1 MIKDLCRIGSDMSKK
16 RWKLWAIPG
25 FLGLLALTM
34 LTRCNPIENDLQQR
48 SQSILNDQGMSWA
61 KTELDGRG
69 RDLLLT
75 GVAPSEDAKNQAIN
89 LTQGVYGVRTVDHD
103 ITVKEYVSSV
113 FKINHS
119 TDKVTLS
126 GSLPDQASID
136 LAVNKA
142 QSLYGEANVVNE
154 LSINEM
160 AKKPAWLA
168 GAASLMA
175 ALYGAE
181 NLAMDATDSHVNISG
196 TVGSEEAK
204 AQLVQQA
211 KASFGD
217 QFSESIKVVQV
228 GPTAEELAAI
238 EAARVAEEQRLA
250 AEAEAA
256 RIAEEKRLAAE
267 AEAARIAEEKRLA
280 AEAEA
285 ARIAEE
291 KRLAAEA
298 EAARIAEEK
307 RLAAE
312 AEAARIA
319 EEKRLAAE
327 AEAARIAEEKRLAA
341 EAEAARIAEE
351 KRIAAEAEAAR
362 IAEEKRIAAE
372 AEAAR
377 LAEEKRIAEAA
388 EAARLAK
395 EAEEARIAQ
404 AKRLAEHNRQ
414 MLVYC
419 QLKLNELINTN
430 PPVFANDSGMILGSG
445 YGVLGIITLHVNSC
459 SDLLHRNHQYID
471 VVSQAGKDETSPQ
484 SPAMGY
490 ARAKAIISYLENI
503 NGIHPGL
510 LRPRENTATDSIGE
524 SQLHFTITE

>member
-34 LTRCNPIENDLQQR
+34 LTRCNPIEDDLQQR
-48 SQSILNDQGMSWA
+48 SQTLLTDQGMGWA

-75 GVAPSEDAKNQAIN
+75 GIAPSEDAKNKAIN

-113 FKINHS
+113 FKLNHS
-119 TDKVTLS
+119 DNKVTLA
-126 GSLPDQASID
+126 GSLPDQSSID

-142 QSLYGEANVVNE
+142 QSLYGEANVVNN

-168 GAASLMA
+168 GAAGLMA
-175 ALYGAE
+175 ALYGAD

-196 TVGSEEAK
+196 TVGSEDAK
-204 AQLVQQA
+204 TQLLQQA
-211 KASFGD
+211 QASFGD

-238 EAARVAEEQRLA
+238 EAARIAEEQRLA

-256 RIAEEKRLAAE
+256 RLAEEQRL
-267 AEAARIAEEKRLA
+267 
-280 AEAEA
+280 
-285 ARIAEE
+285 
-291 KRLAAEA
+291 
-298 EAARIAEEK
+298 
-307 RLAAE
+307 
-312 AEAARIA
+312 
-319 EEKRLAAE
+319 
-327 AEAARIAEEKRLAA
+327 
-341 EAEAARIAEE
+341 
-351 KRIAAEAEAAR
+351 
-362 IAEEKRIAAE
+362 AAE

-377 LAEEKRIAEAA
+377 LAEEKRLEKQNR
-388 EAARLAK
+388 EMLA
-395 EAEEARIAQ
+395 
-404 AKRLAEHNRQ
+404 
-414 MLVYC
+414 YC
-419 QLKLNELINTN
+419 QLKLNELVNTN
-430 PPVFANDSGMILGSG
+430 PPVFMNDSTMILGSG
-445 YGVLGIITLHVNSC
+445 YGVLGMITLHVNSC
-459 SDLLHRNHQYID
+459 SALLHKNNQYID
-471 VVSQAGKDETSPQ
+471 VVSQAGTNETSPQ
-484 SPAMGY
+484 SSEMGL
-490 ARAKAIISYLENI
+490 ARAQAITSYLENI

-510 LRPRENTATDSIGE
+510 LRPRENTSTDSIGN

>member
-160 AKKPAWLA
+160 AKQPAWLA

-211 KASFGD
+211 KANFGD

-238 EAARVAEEQRLA
+238 EAARVAEEQ
-250 AEAEAA
+250 
-256 RIAEEKRLAAE
+256 
-267 AEAARIAEEKRLA
+267 
-280 AEAEA
+280 
-285 ARIAEE
+285 
-291 KRLAAEA
+291 RLAAEA

-445 YGVLGIITLHVNSC
+445 YGVLGMITLHVNSC

>member
-34 LTRCNPIENDLQQR
+34 LTRCNPIEDDLQQR
-48 SQSILNDQGMSWA
+48 SQTLLTDQGMGWA

-75 GVAPSEDAKNQAIN
+75 GIAPSEDAKNKAIN

-113 FKINHS
+113 FKLNHS
-119 TDKVTLS
+119 DNKVTLA
-126 GSLPDQASID
+126 GSLPDQSSID

-142 QSLYGEANVVNE
+142 QSLYGEANVVNN

-168 GAASLMA
+168 GAAGLMA
-175 ALYGAE
+175 ALYGAD

-196 TVGSEEAK
+196 TVGSEDAK
-204 AQLVQQA
+204 TQLLQQA
-211 KASFGD
+211 QASFGD

-238 EAARVAEEQRLA
+238 EAARIAEEQRLA

-256 RIAEEKRLAAE
+256 RLAEEQRLAAE
-267 AEAARIAEEKRLA
+267 AEAARLAEEQRLAAEAESARLAEEQRLA

-285 ARIAEE
+285 ARLAEE
-291 KRLAAEA
+291 QRLAAEA
-298 EAARIAEEK
+298 EAARLAEEQ
-307 RLAAE
+307 RL
-312 AEAARIA
+312 
-319 EEKRLAAE
+319 
-327 AEAARIAEEKRLAA
+327 
-341 EAEAARIAEE
+341 
-351 KRIAAEAEAAR
+351 
-362 IAEEKRIAAE
+362 AAE

-377 LAEEKRIAEAA
+377 LAEEKRLEKQNR
-388 EAARLAK
+388 EMLA
-395 EAEEARIAQ
+395 
-404 AKRLAEHNRQ
+404 
-414 MLVYC
+414 YC
-419 QLKLNELINTN
+419 QLKLNELVNTN
-430 PPVFANDSGMILGSG
+430 PPVFMNDSTMILGSG
-445 YGVLGIITLHVNSC
+445 YGVLGMITLHVNSC
-459 SDLLHRNHQYID
+459 SALLHKNNQYID
-471 VVSQAGKDETSPQ
+471 VVSQAGTNETSPQ
-484 SPAMGY
+484 SSEMGL
-490 ARAKAIISYLENI
+490 ARAQAITSYLENI

-510 LRPRENTATDSIGE
+510 LRPRENTSTDSIGN